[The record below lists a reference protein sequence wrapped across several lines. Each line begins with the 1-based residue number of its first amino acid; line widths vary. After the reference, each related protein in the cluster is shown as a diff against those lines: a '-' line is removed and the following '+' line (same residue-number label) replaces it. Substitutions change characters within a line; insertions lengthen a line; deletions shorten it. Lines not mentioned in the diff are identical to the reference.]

1 MKHPAELAL
10 HQYLENAVTGKSSM
24 SQQTIKQIAVPAV

>member
-1 MKHPAELAL
+1 MNHPAELAL

-24 SQQTIKQIAVPAV
+24 SQQDNHTDWSMM